1 MFLLN
6 AAGGSG
12 KTFLLNHI
20 LNAVRLKSQVALA
33 TATSGIAATLLTG
46 GKTVHSTF
54 KVPLD
59 LDDESVCN
67 FSGITHIGRLMK
79 KVKLII
85 IDEVT
90 MGNKKVYECLDR
102 TLRNVLNKP
111 EPFAGITVLFSGDF
125 RQILPV
131 VKRGGRDDIVNAC
144 LKRSEIIWPL
154 VEQLELKTNERVAR
168 ASADDAATL
177 AEWSEYLLQVGDGR
191 IPREIGYGG
200 YKIEIP
206 PDMIVD
212 DIDELINFVFEDFE
226 FDKDGWANERAIIA
240 ARNKEVDLIN
250 ARIMERYMHTESR
263 VYYAHNEKKPGENVD
278 HNRGDNYPEEFLA
291 NFNPPGFPK
300 TELTLRKGAS
310 IMLMRNLDPQE
321 GHCNGARYTVKEFK
335 NNLIVAQKASG
346 KNAGTL
352 YHIHKDTIP
361 QRQN

>member
-226 FDKDGWANERAIIA
+226 FEKDGWANERAIIA

-263 VYYAHNEKKPGENVD
+263 VYYV
-278 HNRGDNYPEEFLA
+278 
-291 NFNPPGFPK
+291 
-300 TELTLRKGAS
+300 
-310 IMLMRNLDPQE
+310 
-321 GHCNGARYTVKEFK
+321 C
-335 NNLIVAQKASG
+335 
-346 KNAGTL
+346 
-352 YHIHKDTIP
+352 P
-361 QRQN
+361 QREETRRKCGSQSR

>member
-177 AEWSEYLLQVGDGR
+177 AEC
-191 IPREIGYGG
+191 
-200 YKIEIP
+200 
-206 PDMIVD
+206 
-212 DIDELINFVFEDFE
+212 
-226 FDKDGWANERAIIA
+226 RA
-240 ARNKEVDLIN
+240 
-250 ARIMERYMHTESR
+250 
-263 VYYAHNEKKPGENVD
+263 
-278 HNRGDNYPEEFLA
+278 
-291 NFNPPGFPK
+291 
-300 TELTLRKGAS
+300 
-310 IMLMRNLDPQE
+310 
-321 GHCNGARYTVKEFK
+321 
-335 NNLIVAQKASG
+335 
-346 KNAGTL
+346 
-352 YHIHKDTIP
+352 
-361 QRQN
+361 